1 MYLVLEYIKGGR
13 RLYSSVRQHAKA
25 GGQPVSTGV
34 EQQTVP
40 SGDSGVN
47 CSVSVIKPSQSFVRT
62 RRESAQ
68 CCHDIDED
76 DVFDSLEY
84 VDANEATLYC
94 VGRSGIEKARNM
106 YLFFLA
112 NELSRILVN

>member
-25 GGQPVSTGV
+25 SGEAASTGV
-34 EQQTVP
+34 EQQAIQ
-40 SGDSGVN
+40 SGSSGVN

-62 RRESAQ
+62 RRESSQ

-84 VDANEATLYC
+84 VDADEDTLYC
-94 VGRSGIEKARNM
+94 IGRSGIEKARNT
-106 YLFFLA
+106 F
-112 NELSRILVN
+112 IWQTGCHTVV

>member
-13 RLYSSVRQHAKA
+13 RLYSSVQQHAIA
-25 GGQPVSTGV
+25 SGQPASTGV
-34 EQQTVP
+34 EQQPIP
-40 SGDSGVN
+40 SGGSGVN

-62 RRESAQ
+62 RRESSQ

-84 VDANEATLYC
+84 VDADEATLYC
-94 VGRSGIEKARNM
+94 VGRSGIEKARNV

-112 NELSRILVN
+112 NELSCILVN